1 MNESGFVFQK
11 WENRLPYYALMKMD
25 EDKICALEV
34 TWGSARKK
42 GVRAALVATFGG
54 GWSSIV
60 KEAGKQT
67 LKYGGRKS
75 LGCITGVVC
84 GYFGSASIILITKS
98 AKIVKCAKICHS
110 ACSGGLDVAELFAS
124 APINILEIGIF
135 GRPVVIEGEG
145 FDLFSKN
152 PDPLNDVEKFFK
164 K

>member
-1 MNESGFVFQK
+1 MNDSAFIFKK
-11 WENRLPYYALMKMD
+11 WESRVPYYALMKMD
-25 EDKICALEV
+25 EEKICALES

-54 GWSSIV
+54 GWASIV

-67 LKYGGRKS
+67 LRYGGRKA

-98 AKIVKCAKICHS
+98 ARIIKCAKVCHS
-110 ACSGGLDVAELFAS
+110 ICSGGLDVAELFAS
-124 APINILEIGIF
+124 APINLLEIGIF

-145 FDLFSKN
+145 FDLFSSN
-152 PDPLNDVEKFFK
+152 PDSLDDSEKLCK

>member
-1 MNESGFVFQK
+1 M
-11 WENRLPYYALMKMD
+11 
-25 EDKICALEV
+25 
-34 TWGSARKK
+34 
-42 GVRAALVATFGG
+42 AAVGPLLLN
-54 GWSSIV
+54 

-67 LKYGGRKS
+67 LKYGSRKA
-75 LGCITGVVC
+75 LGYITGVVC

-110 ACSGGLDVAELFAS
+110 VCSGGLDVAELCAS

-145 FDLFSKN
+145 FDLFSNN
-152 PDPLNDVEKFFK
+152 PDPLDDVEKLFK